1 MKDGR
6 RHREIKEARKEV
18 AVGLVGH
25 PTNVV
30 SDVAPQRVLATI
42 GEDLRDQEAKELAN
56 AVDHGVRL
64 SPGGLLGLREFRS
77 GEQTPL
83 ACRSS

>member
-1 MKDGR
+1 MRPTPFDYKQLYAKKFLPTVRDGR
-6 RHREIKEARKEV
+6 RHREINKATKEV

-56 AVDHGVRL
+56 AIYHGV
-64 SPGGLLGLREFRS
+64 
-77 GEQTPL
+77 
-83 ACRSS
+83 